1 MNTSLNIKIEKSNY
15 KILKSYPNYPV
26 KTLVNYAIIKARESI
41 IDKGMFVVYPIQDR
55 MSYSISMS
63 VRVQEVAKI
72 YSWKLGISMSA
83 FISFA
88 INTMITE
95 GNMPKINEVLL
106 TEKFIIDNSKYVAH
120 ERN

>member
-1 MNTSLNIKIEKSNY
+1 MNTSLKIKIEKNSY
-15 KILKSYPNYPV
+15 KVLKNYPNYSV

-41 IDKGMFVVYPIQDR
+41 IDKGMFTVYTIQDQ
-55 MSYSISMS
+55 MSYSITMNI
-63 VRVQEVAKI
+63 RVQEVAKI
-72 YSWKLGISMSA
+72 YSWKLGISIST
-83 FISFA
+83 FVSFA
-88 INTMITE
+88 VNTMIAE